1 MLLHT
6 QIDIFTD
13 TALFPIQ
20 MGLAKKKKKII
31 CFFLSF
37 FLYLFPAGV
46 RLEGWQCWFIRLSF
60 ILSEFQVVETTFK
73 PVKQPTFPSVSA
85 ATYFV

>member
-20 MGLAKKKKKII
+20 MGLAKKKEKNNL
-31 CFFLSF
+31 FLSF

>member
-20 MGLAKKKKKII
+20 MGLAKKKEKNNL
-31 CFFLSF
+31 FLSF
-37 FLYLFPAGV
+37 FLSLFVPSRSEIRGMAVLVYQAVIHLV
-46 RLEGWQCWFIRLSF
+46 RISGCRNNI
-60 ILSEFQVVETTFK
+60 
-73 PVKQPTFPSVSA
+73 
-85 ATYFV
+85 